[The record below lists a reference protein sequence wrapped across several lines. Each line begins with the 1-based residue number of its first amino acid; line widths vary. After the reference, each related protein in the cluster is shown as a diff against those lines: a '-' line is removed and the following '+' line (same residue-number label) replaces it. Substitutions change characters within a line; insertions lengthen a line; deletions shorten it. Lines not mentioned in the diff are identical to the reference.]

1 MISITYFTTNYI
13 NYLYHYCNIPVT
25 TINDY
30 EIYCFNNSLTSGVV
44 WAWCEGRRVEVFCE
58 MDALIS

>member
-30 EIYCFNNSLTSGVV
+30 EIYCFNNSLTSGLFEHDVKAEESRFFV
-44 WAWCEGRRVEVFCE
+44 RW
-58 MDALIS
+58 ML

>member
-30 EIYCFNNSLTSGVV
+30 EIYCFNTSLTSGVV
-44 WAWCEGRRVEVFCE
+44 
-58 MDALIS
+58 